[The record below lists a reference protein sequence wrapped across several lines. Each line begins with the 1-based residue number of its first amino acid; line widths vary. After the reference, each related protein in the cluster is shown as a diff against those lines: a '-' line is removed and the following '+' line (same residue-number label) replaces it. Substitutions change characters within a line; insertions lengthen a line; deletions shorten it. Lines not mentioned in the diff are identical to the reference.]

1 MKKTFSVLIALLL
14 VISVSSCSV
23 NIGDV
28 PSDELG
34 ISGDTSA
41 SQQTTDEI
49 IVSTTYEE
57 PPTYEE
63 IQAEYPDKT
72 VLIWVIDSTA
82 PHYRTKEI
90 NEYLDSLGCDFA
102 VSFKPAGAYAT
113 EDETDFYSTLIGKMI
128 ADGEQIDI
136 LHSSSRYWGEAGISA
151 YCNFVQYGFF
161 EPLDE
166 YLETEKGQALYE
178 LMPEKHWEALRVNG
192 SIYGVDGKMTSLGQ
206 DYGYYVNAEL
216 ADKYGFDISK
226 PIDEQLDILQQ
237 IRENES
243 YESCGDIFAYGGNKL
258 EDPAIYFT
266 SAKDIT
272 YAVYW
277 DGEEHT
283 AKCILDNPEYLEK
296 LRLFDTLSKN
306 KLLTNA
312 AAAMSQ
318 TFFIAQVHVTG
329 GHTVY
334 ESTEPVD
341 FDYRDNG
348 NIVKVYPVYNEATSV
363 RNSYN
368 ATGICSASQNKEKAF
383 ELLALTQTDPYLNN
397 LMIYGIE
404 GIDYDLTE
412 DGKADK
418 SVDFNLD
425 RYANYMICLK
435 NTDFRGFIPDLT
447 AEEYQAVYENVV
459 ISEDFDFALDCSG
472 LEHEINTTNIIMGSF
487 HLPGSDQTLDEYL
500 SEFRE
505 KLENAGMQKII
516 DECNRQYEEWKNES

>member
-1 MKKTFSVLIALLL
+1 ML
-14 VISVSSCSV
+14 VISMSSCSV
-23 NIGDV
+23 NSDDV
-28 PSDELG
+28 PPAPQQSTDEATG
-34 ISGDTSA
+34 S
-41 SQQTTDEI
+41 SQKSEEEI
-49 IVSTTYEE
+49 IVSTSYEK

-63 IQAEYPDKT
+63 IQAEYPGKT
-72 VLIWVIDSTA
+72 VLTWVIDGTA

-90 NEYLDSLGCDFA
+90 NEYLDSSGCDFA

-178 LMPEKHWEALRVNG
+178 LMPENHWEALRVNG
-192 SIYGVDGKMTSLGQ
+192 SIYGVDGAMTSLRQ

-216 ADKYGFDISK
+216 ADKYGFDIFK

-237 IRENES
+237 IKENEN
-243 YESCGDIFAYGGNKL
+243 CGDIFAFGGNKL
-258 EDPAIYFT
+258 EEPAFYFT

-296 LRLFDTLSKN
+296 LRLFDALSKN

-312 AAAMSQ
+312 AAAINQ
-318 TFFIAQVHVTG
+318 TFFIAQVHKAG

-334 ESTEPVD
+334 ESAEPVD
-341 FDYRDNG
+341 YDYRDDVNA
-348 NIVKVYPVYNEATSV
+348 VKVYPVYSEPTAI

-368 ATGICSASQNKEKAF
+368 ATGICSASRNKEKAF

-397 LMIYGIE
+397 LMVYGAE

-412 DGKADK
+412 DGKANK
-418 SVDFNLD
+418 SVDFDLD

-447 AEEYQAVYENVV
+447 AEEYQAVYENAV
-459 ISEDFDFALDCSG
+459 ISEDFDFAPDCSG

-487 HLPGSDQTLDEYL
+487 HLPGSDQALDEYL

-505 KLENAGMQKII
+505 RLENAGMQKII
-516 DECNRQYEEWKNES
+516 DECNRQYERRY